1 MELRQTETL
10 GIFDHHNGGIR
21 DIDSDL
27 DDRGGY
33 QHMNLICRKCF
44 HDRIFFFSLHLSVQ
58 IFHPDRRGQGAA
70 QLFGIIDDVLCLQ
83 HLARL
88 DHRADDVCL
97 TAGTDFI
104 FDEAVGIRAKFTV
117 HDTVLDRLP
126 VCRKF
131 IDDGNIKIPI

>member
-10 GIFDHHNGGIR
+10 GIFDHHNGSIR

-27 DDRGGY
+27 DDRGDTS
-33 QHMNLICRKCF
+33 MNLILPQNASM
-44 HDRIFFFSLHLSVQ
+44 IAFFFSLHLSVQ
-58 IFHPDRRGQGAA
+58 IFQRSTGQGAA

-97 TAGTDFI
+97 TAGADHFRWET
-104 FDEAVGIRAKFTV
+104 VGIPGEIHGSR
-117 HDTVLDRLP
+117 HSS
-126 VCRKF
+126 
-131 IDDGNIKIPI
+131 